1 LRRMLAIAATGVMV
15 TATLAACGGNSDSDN
30 DRAGDARVGVILPDT
45 KNAAYFKAAFAAAR
59 VPAEIRSSGGDPAEF
74 ERIGNEMIG
83 GGVRVLIVTSVDSA
97 SGKAVLDKAGREK
110 IPTIDFDRLTVDGG
124 ADYFVSF
131 DSERIGE
138 LQGYGLT
145 RCLQQ
150 KKMSNP
156 MVAELNG
163 APDDSNA
170 TFSKNGY
177 DRILQPRFD
186 SSEYRKG
193 PDQFVPGWSGD
204 QAHQVFQQMLDQ
216 QPRINAVLA
225 ANDDLAAAVIKI
237 LRKKGLNGKVPVTGQ
252 DATVE
257 GLRNVLTGDQ
267 CMTIYKRTE
276 PEAYTAAN
284 LAVKLLKG
292 EQPTVGDQIKDPVS
306 GAELPYA
313 KLPPI
318 SIEASDVKDV
328 VADGYVS
335 KKELCT
341 GIYLALCNRYGVK

>member
-1 LRRMLAIAATGVMV
+1 MLAIAAAGLLV
-15 TATLAACGGNSDSDN
+15 TATMAACSGGADSD
-30 DRAGDARVGVILPDT
+30 DGVKGDARVGVILPDT
-45 KNAAYFKAAFAAAR
+45 KTAGYFKAAFATAG
-59 VPAEIRSSGGDPAEF
+59 VPAEIRTTADPGEF
-74 ERIGNEMIG
+74 QRIGEELIG
-83 GGVRVLIVTSVDSA
+83 SGVRVLIIENVDTT
-97 SGKAVLDKAGREK
+97 SGKAVLDKAGQQK
-110 IPTIDFDRLTVDGG
+110 IPTVDFDRLTLDGG

-150 KKMSNP
+150 KNMTNP

-170 TFSKNGY
+170 TFAKNGY
-177 DRILQPRFD
+177 DRILQSKYD
-186 SSEYRKG
+186 SAEYRKG
-193 PDQFVPGWSGD
+193 PDQFVPGWDGE
-204 QAHQVFQQMLDQ
+204 QARQVFQQMLDQ

-225 ANDDLAAAVIKI
+225 ANDDLAGAVIKL
-237 LRKKGLNGKVPVTGQ
+237 LRKQGRNGQVPVTGQ

-267 CMTIYKRTE
+267 CMTVYKRTQ

-284 LAVKLLKG
+284 IAVKLLRG
-292 EQPTVGDQIKDPVS
+292 EQPIVGGTIKDPVS
-306 GAELPYA
+306 GAEVPFA
-313 KLPPI
+313 ALPPLR
-318 SIEASDVKDV
+318 IEAAQVKDV

-341 GIYLALCNRYGVK
+341 DAYLALCDRYGVK

>member
-1 LRRMLAIAATGVMV
+1 VRRMLAIAATGVLV
-15 TATLAACGGNSDSDN
+15 TATLAACDGD
-30 DRAGDARVGVILPDT
+30 AGSSGDGAGEARVGVIVEDAKTTP
-45 KNAAYFKAAFAAAR
+45 YFKAAFAAAK
-59 VPAEIRSSGGDPAEF
+59 VPVEIRSAEGDPAKF
-74 ERIGNEMIG
+74 QKIGFDMIG
-83 GGVRVLIVTSVDSA
+83 SGVRVLIITSPDAA
-97 SGKAVLDKAGREK
+97 SGKAVLDKAGQDK
-110 IPTIDFDRLTVDGG
+110 IPTIDFDRLTLDGG

-145 RCLQQ
+145 KCLQQ
-150 KKMSNP
+150 KRMTNP

-170 TFSKNGY
+170 TFSKVGY
-177 DRILQPRFD
+177 DRVLQPKFD

-193 PDQFVPGWSGD
+193 PDQFVPGWDGD

-225 ANDDLAAAVIKI
+225 ANDDLAAAVIN
-237 LRKKGLNGKVPVTGQ
+237 LLKKQGRNGKVPVTGQ
-252 DATVE
+252 DATVQ

-292 EQPTVGDQIKDPVS
+292 ETPTVGERIKDPVS
-306 GAELPYA
+306 GAELPFA
-313 KLPPI
+313 NLPPM
-318 SIEASDVKDV
+318 SIDATRVKDV

-341 GIYLALCNRYGVK
+341 GSYLALCNRYGVK